1 MKLIFASI
9 LLLSAYAQAQQ
20 IVNAELKTPYTKAQ
34 CQTVGV
40 DTMSS
45 FGLFTQS
52 FSYKN
57 SAAGEVTISMIN
69 SLSICRLSTSGP
81 KKLDW
86 ASINPFAGFEVQY
99 YSDAT
104 QSIALRKVWMDPA
117 KPYNRLEMVLMNP
130 ETGKFWRARMEA
142 RRNGSFGADL
152 LIKKSGLLSA
162 ADLAEIKKG
171 NTVRKTVELY
181 HIFNSTTV
189 VDGKEML
196 FGDESLSGR
205 NIYLYFSI

>member
-1 MKLIFASI
+1 MKWSVP
-9 LLLSAYAQAQQ
+9 LLLFFSMHAQAQQ

-57 SAAGEVTISMIN
+57 TAADEIIVSMIN
-69 SLSICRLSTSGP
+69 SLSICRLSTTGP

-104 QSIALRKVWMDPA
+104 QSIAMRKVWMDPA
-117 KPYNRLEMVLMNP
+117 KPYNRLEIVIMNP

-142 RRNGSFGADL
+142 RPNGSFGADL
-152 LIKKSGLLSA
+152 KVKKSGLLKT
-162 ADLAEIKKG
+162 ADLVEIKKG

-205 NIYLYFSI
+205 NIYLYFSL

>member
-1 MKLIFASI
+1 MKFLIPW
-9 LLLSAYAQAQQ
+9 LLLFSVHSQAQQ
-20 IVNAELKTPYTKAQ
+20 IVSAELKTPYTKAQ

-57 SAAGEVTISMIN
+57 TGADDITISMIN
-69 SLSICRLSTSGP
+69 SLSICRLSTTGP

-86 ASINPFAGFEVQY
+86 ASVNPFAGFEVQY
-99 YSDAT
+99 FNDAT
-104 QSIALRKVWMDPA
+104 QSIAMRKVWMDPA
-117 KPYNRLEMVLMNP
+117 KPYNRLEIVLMNP
-130 ETGKFWRARMEA
+130 ESGKFWRSRMVARS
-142 RRNGSFGADL
+142 NGSFGADL
-152 LIKKSGLLSA
+152 IVKKSGLLTA
-162 ADLAEIKKG
+162 ADLIEIKKG

-181 HIFNSTTV
+181 HIFNSTTI

-205 NIYLYFSI
+205 NIYLYFSL